1 MKERALTLLKK
12 NEVASAALAVGIAIL
27 LAATSPYFLQSVNLE
42 SLQTAVAPYGIIA
55 IGMMVLL
62 ISGVFDLS
70 VGSVMCLGG
79 LVSGICLTNG
89 LPVPAAVA
97 LGILAGTAVGLVNG
111 LLVEVAGI
119 NALIATIGMQYIA
132 KGFCEVTLVGKGKG
146 GFSDFPETF
155 LLLGRGQLLGI
166 YYMVWIMAILMVVFQ
181 LYLRRAPNG
190 RRLYHLGG
198 NYAAARQMGIK
209 TRLVR
214 IKAFMLSGTLAALAG
229 VLVTA
234 RAGVANRYTGEGAEM
249 DIVIACIIG
258 GGSLAGGQGSV
269 AGAFFGIAFMK
280 LMSNAFNL
288 YSVAPQWQSIIVGGI
303 LLLVLVVDG
312 YFSLTKQKKLGKL

>member
-1 MKERALTLLKK
+1 MKERVLTLCKK
-12 NEVASAALAVGIAIL
+12 NEVVAVTLVVFMAVIL
-27 LAATSPYFLQSVNLE
+27 CATSPYFLETINLE
-42 SLQTAVAPYGIIA
+42 SLQTAVAPYGIMA

-79 LVSGICLTNG
+79 LVSGICLSAG
-89 LPVPAAVA
+89 LPAPAAIA
-97 LGILAGTAVGLVNG
+97 LGILSGTAVGLVNG

-132 KGFCEVTLVGKGKG
+132 KGFCEVTLVGRGKG
-146 GFSDFPETF
+146 GYTNFPEVF
-155 LLLGRGQLLGI
+155 LQLGRGQFLGI
-166 YYMVWIMAILMVVFQ
+166 YYMVWIMVALMVLFQ
-181 LYLRRAPNG
+181 LYLRYAPGG
-190 RRLYHLGG
+190 RQLYHLGG

-209 TRLVR
+209 TKWVR
-214 IKAFMLSGTLAALAG
+214 IKGFMLSGTLAALAG

-234 RAGVANRYTGEGAEM
+234 RAGVANRYTGEGAHM
-249 DIVIACIIG
+249 DIIIACIIG

-269 AGAFFGIAFMK
+269 AGAFLGIAFMK

-288 YSVAPQWQSIIVGGI
+288 YSIAPQWQSIIVGGI
-303 LLLVLVVDG
+303 LLLVLVGDG
-312 YFSLTKQKKLGKL
+312 YLSLTKQKKLGKL

>member
-1 MKERALTLLKK
+1 MKANVIGLFKRNEAVAACLVIAGVLLL
-12 NEVASAALAVGIAIL
+12 SS
-27 LAATSPYFLQSVNLE
+27 TSPYFLQRLNLD
-42 SLQTAVAPYGIIA
+42 SLQTAIAPYGIMS

-79 LVSGICLTNG
+79 LVSGVCLNG
-89 LPVPAAVA
+89 GMSVPLA
-97 LGILAGTAVGLVNG
+97 ILAGILVGALVGLVNG

-132 KGFCEVTLVGKGKG
+132 RGVCEIALVDKGKG
-146 GFSDFPETF
+146 GYRDFPELF
-155 LLLGRGQLLGI
+155 LHLGRGQFLGI
-166 YYMVWIMAILMVVFQ
+166 YYMVWIMVLLMLAFQ
-181 LYLRRAPNG
+181 LYLRYAPNG

-209 TRLVR
+209 TKLVR
-214 IKAFMLSGTLAALAG
+214 IKAFVLSGALAALSG

-234 RAGVANRYTGEGAEM
+234 RSGVANRYTGENAHM
-249 DIVIACIIG
+249 DIIIACIIG
-258 GGSLAGGQGSV
+258 GGSLAGGRGSIV
-269 AGAFFGIAFMK
+269 GALLGMTFMK

-288 YSVAPQWQSIIVGGI
+288 YTIAPQWQSIIVGGI
-303 LLLVLVVDG
+303 LLLVLAVDG
-312 YFSLTKQKKLGKL
+312 YVYLSKQKKLGKI